1 MVRILERSDL
11 VPDHHQLVVEAP
23 QVARTVQPGQ
33 FVILRP
39 DEQSERIPISVS
51 DFDRAAGTVTCVF
64 LEAGATTM
72 KLARLRAGDTL
83 PTFMG
88 PLGTPS
94 EIGGV
99 GRDGGPGTV
108 VCCGGCYGIGA
119 IYPLVRAYKEAG
131 NRVISVLEAHSHWLL
146 YWVDKHRA
154 VADEVHV
161 VTSDGSSGRKGLSF
175 DLLREWTA
183 QKRPMHRI
191 HAVGCTFMMSQA
203 TAAVES
209 LDAEFRVA
217 LNPVMVDG
225 TGMCGGCRCQVKGE
239 KKFAC
244 VDGPEFDGRG
254 VDWDG
259 LVARRRSYRAQEL
272 AALRRHESRG
282 FLLSSGAVQP
292 AEES

>member
-108 VCCGGCYGIGA
+108 VCCGGCYGIGRSIRWCGRTRRRA
-119 IYPLVRAYKEAG
+119 I
-131 NRVISVLEAHSHWLL
+131 
-146 YWVDKHRA
+146 
-154 VADEVHV
+154 
-161 VTSDGSSGRKGLSF
+161 GSSASWKP
-175 DLLREWTA
+175 TA
-183 QKRPMHRI
+183 I
-191 HAVGCTFMMSQA
+191 GCS
-203 TAAVES
+203 
-209 LDAEFRVA
+209 
-217 LNPVMVDG
+217 
-225 TGMCGGCRCQVKGE
+225 TGSTNIAPWRT
-239 KKFAC
+239 
-244 VDGPEFDGRG
+244 
-254 VDWDG
+254 
-259 LVARRRSYRAQEL
+259 RST
-272 AALRRHESRG
+272 S
-282 FLLSSGAVQP
+282 
-292 AEES
+292 

>member
-11 VPDHHQLVVEAP
+11 VPDHHLLVVEAP

-39 DEQSERIPISVS
+39 DEQSERIPVSVS
-51 DFDRAAGTVTCVF
+51 DFDREAGTVTCVF

-72 KLARLRAGDTL
+72 KLARLNAGDTL

-94 EIGGV
+94 DVGPV

-119 IYPLVRAYKEAG
+119 VYPLVRAYKEAG
-131 NRVISVLEAHSHWLL
+131 NRVVSVLEAHSHWLL

-175 DLLREWTA
+175 DLLQEWAA

-209 LDAEFRVA
+209 LDAEFKVA

-225 TGMCGGCRCQVKGE
+225 TGMCGGCRCSVNGE

-259 LVARRRSYRAQEL
+259 LVARRRAYRAQEL

-282 FLLSSGAVQP
+282 FLLSSGAVSP
-292 AEES
+292 EDER